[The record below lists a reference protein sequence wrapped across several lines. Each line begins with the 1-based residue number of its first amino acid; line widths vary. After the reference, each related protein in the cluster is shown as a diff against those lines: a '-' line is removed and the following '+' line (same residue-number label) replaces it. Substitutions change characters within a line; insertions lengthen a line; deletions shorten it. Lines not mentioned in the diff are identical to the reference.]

1 MELLTSHLM
10 RYLKLYQTKI
20 PSIIVSAFLILV
32 MFLGLKKLGCVTYKE
47 KSFKAN
53 ICMVLLSFSIALI
66 FNMTILGRNQEIKY
80 RFRFQPF
87 ASWVI
92 AFENK
97 DVVLLLQIIMNIVLF
112 IPLGVLLPCCLTR
125 FEKNKKII
133 LIVAVCSFGIELL
146 QGITRIGMFEVD
158 DILGNVLGAEIGY
171 FMWYVMQII
180 RGWFQSE

>member
-1 MELLTSHLM
+1 M
-10 RYLKLYQTKI
+10 
-20 PSIIVSAFLILV
+20 
-32 MFLGLKKLGCVTYKE
+32 
-47 KSFKAN
+47 
-53 ICMVLLSFSIALI
+53 LLSFSIALI
-66 FNMTILGRNQEIKY
+66 FNMTILGRNQDIEY

-87 ASWVI
+87 ASCVI

-112 IPLGVLLPCCLTR
+112 IPLGILLPCCFTR
-125 FEKNKKII
+125 FEKNKKMI
-133 LIVAVCSFGIELL
+133 LIVAVCSFGIELF

-171 FMWYVMQII
+171 FMWHVMQII

>member
-1 MELLTSHLM
+1 MVF
-10 RYLKLYQTKI
+10 LYWLC
-20 PSIIVSAFLILV
+20 F
-32 MFLGLKKLGCVTYKE
+32 FWLKKLGYVTYKE
-47 KSFKAN
+47 KSFKTN
-53 ICMVLLSFSIALI
+53 ICTVLLSFSIALI
-66 FNMTILGRNQEIKY
+66 FNMTILGRNQDIEY

-87 ASWVI
+87 ASCVI

-112 IPLGVLLPCCLTR
+112 IPLGILLPCCFTR
-125 FEKNKKII
+125 FEKNKKMI
-133 LIVAVCSFGIELL
+133 LIVAVCSFGIELF

-171 FMWYVMQII
+171 FMWHVMQII